1 MSQSLGTAHN
11 ETIAKLDSVISNT
24 SNKTFTLNTNPTE
37 DISSA
42 QLNQIG
48 KNYTIIG
55 GVDSNTSL
63 TQLNPVK
70 VDGNGILQ
78 VKEVGTINFA
88 PANSV
93 NGELTP
99 TQSVNVSNSK
109 ITSGN
114 DVISAGGNLQQV
126 LIYGKKPDNTLQ
138 PLETVGDRLLV
149 DVLELSASGRITT
162 SSALS
167 SVQVC
172 GFDTTSARFKTLLTD
187 GDGRL
192 ETNSVGKT
200 STLYSSQSI
209 TGNDFW
215 SVELDTSLFN
225 RLNLVINSNAT
236 SSIAIYGSN
245 TSGGTFIPLKSDM
258 PLSSPIISG
267 NANLLTFDL
276 VAPPKFIKVANADA
290 GGIVIDVLATLS
302 N

>member
-1 MSQSLGTAHN
+1 
-11 ETIAKLDSVISNT
+11 
-24 SNKTFTLNTNPTE
+24 
-37 DISSA
+37 
-42 QLNQIG
+42 
-48 KNYTIIG
+48 
-55 GVDSNTSL
+55 
-63 TQLNPVK
+63 
-70 VDGNGILQ
+70 
-78 VKEVGTINFA
+78 
-88 PANSV
+88 
-93 NGELTP
+93 
-99 TQSVNVSNSK
+99 
-109 ITSGN
+109 
-114 DVISAGGNLQQV
+114 
-126 LIYGKKPDNTLQ
+126 
-138 PLETVGDRLLV
+138 
-149 DVLELSASGRITT
+149 TT

-236 SSIAIYGSN
+236 SAIALYGSN
-245 TSGGTFIPLKSDM
+245 TSGGTFIPIKTEI
-258 PLSSPIISG
+258 PISSLIIGGGS
-267 NANLLTFDL
+267 ANIVNFDL

-290 GGIVIDVLATLS
+290 GGITIEVLATLS